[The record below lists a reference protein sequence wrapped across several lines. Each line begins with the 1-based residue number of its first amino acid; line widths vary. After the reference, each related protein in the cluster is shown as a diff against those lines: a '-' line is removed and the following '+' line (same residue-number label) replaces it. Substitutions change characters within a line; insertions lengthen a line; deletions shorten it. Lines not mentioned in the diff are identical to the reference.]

1 MIREEIKQLK
11 TGRRDLQKF
20 GLMVGGVFLL
30 LGLWFL
36 YRHKA
41 HYPFFFYPGAVLL
54 VVGLFLPQILK
65 PIYIGWM
72 ALAFTMGLIVSTVLL
87 TIFFYLVVT
96 PIGLAA
102 RCLGKDFLARKW
114 DAETTTYWLR
124 RNHSRSSQPVQY
136 ERQF

>member
-41 HYPFFFYPGAVLL
+41 HYPFFFYPGAALFVL
-54 VVGLFLPQILK
+54 GLLLPQTLK

-72 ALAFTMGLIVSTVLL
+72 ALAFTIGLIVSTVLL
-87 TIFFYLVVT
+87 TLFFYLIVT
-96 PIGLAA
+96 PLGLAA
-102 RCLGKDFLARKW
+102 RCFGKDFLARRW
-114 DAETTTYWLR
+114 DTKISTYWLQR
-124 RNHSRSSQPVQY
+124 DYSKPRQPMEY
-136 ERQF
+136 E